1 MDINS
6 LIGDSIKALDAKDPM
21 QFRKISADALT
32 EAAVEGHREVI
43 LVALVDYALS
53 KILSKIRYQ
62 ELGDK
67 FFNDIRSNFE
77 SAKGAKKEE
86 IIAHLEEI
94 ENLVVKMDSEQGNY
108 SDNVIEKAKIKKA
121 SALYEKGMSLRQAS
135 QMTGADPVRVLDYIG
150 GSKIHEL
157 EGFGTNAERLRLAR
171 EVFGE

>member
-6 LIGDSIKALDAKDPM
+6 LINDSIKALDAKDPM
-21 QFRKISADALT
+21 QFRNISADALT

-43 LVALVDYALS
+43 LIALVDYALS
-53 KILSKIRYQ
+53 KILSKIRYR

-67 FFNDIRSNFE
+67 FFSDIKEKFE
-77 SAKGAKKEE
+77 SAKGASKED
-86 IIAHLEEI
+86 IIRYLEEV
-94 ENLVVKMDSEQGNY
+94 ENLVVKMDSVEGNY
-108 SDNVIEKAKIKKA
+108 SDNVMEKAKIKKA

-157 EGFGTNAERLRLAR
+157 EGFGTNAERLRVAR
-171 EVFGE
+171 GVFEE